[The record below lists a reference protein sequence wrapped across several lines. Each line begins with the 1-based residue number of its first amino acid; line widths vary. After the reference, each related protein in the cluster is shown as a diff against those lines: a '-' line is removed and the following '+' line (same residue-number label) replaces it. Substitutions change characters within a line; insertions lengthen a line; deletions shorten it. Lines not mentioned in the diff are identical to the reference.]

1 MPLALMALSCGSDS
15 DDDGGSAAESSVTV
29 SSKSLDFDGN
39 AGSQAVTVVA
49 NHEWTSIVS
58 EDWISIDPKNS
69 VSDETKVNVMV
80 QKNTG
85 FDGRTGTVT
94 IMCGSARETITVVQ
108 AGGDGVPDP
117 SVITCPIP
125 GYKLV
130 WNDEFDKGTEL
141 NGSDWTH
148 EVQKSGWVNNE
159 LQNYV
164 YHKSPGGKNV
174 TEIKGGTLRINC
186 FKENGKVYSGR
197 VLCPCRHRL
206 AVRLFRGTYQAALG
220 QRHVARILDDARG

>member
-1 MPLALMALSCGSDS
+1 VIMYKKFIITMLLMPLAMMALSCGSDS

-94 IMCGSARETITVVQ
+94 IMCG
-108 AGGDGVPDP
+108 
-117 SVITCPIP
+117 
-125 GYKLV
+125 
-130 WNDEFDKGTEL
+130 
-141 NGSDWTH
+141 
-148 EVQKSGWVNNE
+148 
-159 LQNYV
+159 
-164 YHKSPGGKNV
+164 
-174 TEIKGGTLRINC
+174 
-186 FKENGKVYSGR
+186 
-197 VLCPCRHRL
+197 
-206 AVRLFRGTYQAALG
+206 
-220 QRHVARILDDARG
+220 